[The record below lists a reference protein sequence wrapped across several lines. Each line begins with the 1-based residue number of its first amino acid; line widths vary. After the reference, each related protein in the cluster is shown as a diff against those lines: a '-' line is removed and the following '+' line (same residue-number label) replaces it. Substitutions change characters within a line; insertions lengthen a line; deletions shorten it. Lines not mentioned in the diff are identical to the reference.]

1 MPQAILKKE
10 ETDKVEKTKRQ
21 GGSKDSKTKYDA
33 TQIQVLE
40 GVEAVRKRPGM
51 YIGDTTARGLHH
63 LVYEVV
69 DNSIDEALAGYATMV
84 ETVIQSDGSVKVIDD
99 GRGIPVD
106 MHKTQKKSALEVVM
120 TTLHAGGKFD
130 NKAYR
135 VSGGLHGVGVSVTN
149 ALSEWCEVEVR
160 RDGKIYHQGYK
171 KGAPATKVTSGG
183 KSTKTGTTVTFMPDK
198 TIFDT
203 VEFSFDTL
211 ANRLRELAFLN
222 KGIRIKIT
230 DERVAKGTKE
240 HIFLYK
246 GGISEFIQ
254 YLNRNK
260 VPIQRKIFYVEK
272 TKDGVEVEAALQ
284 YNDSFGEDVFSYAN
298 NINTIEGGTHM
309 SGFRT
314 ALTRACNLYA
324 KNKNLLK
331 DVEGALT
338 GNDMSE
344 GLAAVIS
351 VKVPQP
357 QFEGQTKTK
366 LGNGEV
372 EGIVYSVIYE
382 GLTTFFE
389 ENPPIANK
397 IIEKA
402 VLAYR
407 AREAARKARELTR
420 RKGALDSASLP
431 GQLADCSDRD
441 PASCEIYLVEGD
453 SAGGSAKQGRD
464 RRFQAILPLRGK
476 IINVEKARIDKVLS
490 NEEIRTII
498 TALGAGVENE
508 FSLEKL
514 RYHKV
519 ILMCDAD
526 VDGSHIR
533 TLLLTF
539 FYRQMRKLI
548 EAGHVYIAQPPLYKL
563 KRGKNERY
571 VQTEDEMNEILLEFG
586 CEGISVRKKKS
597 KETFSEKK
605 LLEFLDLVQNLAIL
619 EHALN
624 QKTIPLEKYLDVKS
638 KLKQYPLYLLRDK
651 QSGQE
656 EFFTT
661 EAELEKAK
669 KRYDKVIAAA
679 LALAKEENEAE
690 ARKKDKGKGKKT
702 PEAAAEPEEEAEPE
716 EPAAQ
721 ALPYEVTEILEA
733 HEFEKAEKKLDKYGF
748 KFAHYLGA
756 EGDSFEIMFEK
767 KTVEVASLKAGIEY
781 IKQHAKQGMNLQRY
795 KGLGEMNP
803 AQLWETT
810 MDPKT
815 RTVLQVK
822 LEDIVTADEMFS
834 VLMGD
839 NVETRR
845 AFIERNARAVRNLDI

>member
-1 MPQAILKKE
+1 MS
-10 ETDKVEKTKRQ
+10 EKTKKP
-21 GGSKDSKTKYDA
+21 KDAKAAYDA

-69 DNSIDEALAGYATMV
+69 DNSIDEALAGHATMV
-84 ETVIQSDGSVKVIDD
+84 EVAIQSDGSIKVIDD

-106 MHKTQKKSALEVVM
+106 THKTQKKSALEVVM

-160 RDGKIYHQGYK
+160 RDGKIYTQSYK
-171 KGAPATKVTSGG
+171 KGVPVSKVNAGG
-183 KSTKTGTTVTFMPDK
+183 KSTKTGTTVSFMPDK

-211 ANRLRELAFLN
+211 SNRLRELAFLN
-222 KGIRIKIT
+222 KGIRIKIV
-230 DERVAKGTKE
+230 DERVDKGTKE
-240 HIFLYK
+240 HVFLYK

-260 VPIQRKIFYVEK
+260 NPIQRKIFYVEK
-272 TKDGVEVEAALQ
+272 SKDGVEVEAALQ
-284 YNDSFGEDVFSYAN
+284 YNDSYGEDIFSYAN
-298 NINTIEGGTHM
+298 NINTIEGGTHL

-314 ALTRACNLYA
+314 ALTRACNGYA
-324 KNKNLLK
+324 KGKNLLK
-331 DVEGALT
+331 DVDGALS
-338 GNDMSE
+338 GNDLSE
-344 GLAAVIS
+344 GLVAVVS

-372 EGIVYSVIYE
+372 EGIVYSVMYE
-382 GLTTFFE
+382 GLSQFFE
-389 ENPPIANK
+389 ENPPMANK

-402 VLAYR
+402 VLAFR

-431 GQLADCSDRD
+431 GKLADCSDND
-441 PASCEIYLVEGD
+441 PASSEIYLVEGD

-508 FSLEKL
+508 FNLEKL

-539 FYRQMRKLI
+539 FYRQMRKLV

-571 VQTEDEMNEILLEFG
+571 VQTEEEMNEILIEFG
-586 CEGISVRKKKS
+586 CEGAELKAKKGKVS
-597 KETFSEKK
+597 FSDKK
-605 LLEFLDLVQNLAIL
+605 LAEFTALLQGIESLENTLNHKALSL
-619 EHALN
+619 EQYFAEAKK
-624 QKTIPLEKYLDVKS
+624 QKAFP
-638 KLKQYPLYLLRDK
+638 QYFMRVM
-651 QSGQE
+651 E
-656 EFFTT
+656 ENAEFFFAD
-661 EAELEKAK
+661 EESLEKAK
-669 KRYDKVIAAA
+669 KKYARIAP
-679 LALAKEENEAE
+679 KIVEEE
-690 ARKKDKGKGKKT
+690 D
-702 PEAAAEPEEEAEPE
+702 EAAKKAKPKKKGAKDSKEEEAELE
-716 EPAAQ
+716 DEPV
-721 ALPYEVTEILEA
+721 LIEPYEITEILEA
-733 HEFEKAEKKLDKYGF
+733 HEFEKAVKKLE
-748 KFAHYLGA
+748 KFGLELDQYLGA
-756 EGDSFEIMFEK
+756 EGDEFTLQYEK
-767 KTVEVASLKAGIEY
+767 KTQSARSLKEALEL
-781 IKQHAKQGMNLQRY
+781 IKQQAKQGMNLQRY

-803 AQLWETT
+803 EQLWETT
-810 MDPKT
+810 MNPES

-822 LEDIVTADEMFS
+822 LEDVVAADQIFT

-839 NVETRR
+839 NVEHRR
-845 AFIERNARAVRNLDI
+845 NFIERNARAVRNLDV